1 MLGGRKRRPPFS
13 LQYSHPTFRLMI
25 NFIVPSSFEAI
36 TGMPD
41 LVGLFFAFAF
51 GSIVGSFLNVVIHR
65 VPNEESIVFPN
76 SSCPKCKTAI
86 KPYDNI
92 PMVSWLMLGGKCRSC
107 KAPISA
113 RYPAVELLTG
123 VIFALVFWQIGL
135 NAFLPV
141 AFVFAAVMVSLI
153 FIDAGHMILPNAIT
167 YPLFAFAILVRLVY
181 PLAFGTEY
189 FSDMQYAPATWMI
202 GYPAWSVSL
211 ASALVGALA
220 GGGSLW
226 LVGELW
232 KRLRG
237 VEAMGLGDVKMM
249 LGVGALLGWR
259 LTLLSIFLGAFS
271 GALIGIIVIAK
282 QKDRDMQAQV
292 PFGIFLGTG
301 SLLAL
306 LFGEKLIAWYTSSFL
321 I

>member
-1 MLGGRKRRPPFS
+1 MSFGILLSFLLFLPCVMTITAF
-13 LQYSHPTFRLMI
+13 
-25 NFIVPSSFEAI
+25 SSFETL
-36 TGMPD
+36 TGLPD
-41 LVGLFFAFAF
+41 FVGLIFVFILGA
-51 GSIVGSFLNVVIHR
+51 IVGSFLNVVIHR
-65 VPNEESIVFPN
+65 VPNELSIVFPN
-76 SSCPKCKTAI
+76 SACPKCSSPI

-92 PMVSWLMLGGKCRSC
+92 PILSWLILGGKCRSC

-113 RYPAVELLTG
+113 RYPGVELLTG
-123 VIFALVFWQIGL
+123 AIFAVVAWQIGFSV
-135 NAFLPV
+135 FLPI
-141 AFVFAAVMVSLI
+141 ALIFAAVMISLI
-153 FIDAGHMILPNAIT
+153 FIDAGHMILPNVIT
-167 YPLFAFAILVRLVY
+167 YPLFVFAILVRVVY

-189 FSDMQYAPATWMI
+189 FSDMAFAPATWMS
-202 GYPAWSVSL
+202 GYPTWLGSL
-211 ASALVGALA
+211 ASALAGALA

-271 GALIGIIVIAK
+271 GAVIGILVILR
-282 QKDRDMQAQV
+282 QKDKDMQAQI
-292 PFGIFLGTG
+292 PFGIFLGMG

-306 LFGEKLIAWYTSSFL
+306 LFGEKLIAWYSGQF